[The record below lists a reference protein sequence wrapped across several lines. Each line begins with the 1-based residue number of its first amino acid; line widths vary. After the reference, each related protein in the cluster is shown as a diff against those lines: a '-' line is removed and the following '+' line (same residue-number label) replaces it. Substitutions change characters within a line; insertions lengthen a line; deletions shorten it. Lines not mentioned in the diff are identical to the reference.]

1 MDTIQTELLTIQTEL
16 LEEFKH
22 VNAICRNMLSF
33 EKGVAAFIE

>member
-1 MDTIQTELLTIQTEL
+1 MDTIQTEL

-22 VNAICRNMLSF
+22 VNAICRDMLSF